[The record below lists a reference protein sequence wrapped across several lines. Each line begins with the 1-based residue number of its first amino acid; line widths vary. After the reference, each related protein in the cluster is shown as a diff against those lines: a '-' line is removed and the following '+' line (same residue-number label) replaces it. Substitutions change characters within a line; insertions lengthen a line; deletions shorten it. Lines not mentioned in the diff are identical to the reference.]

1 MEKQASGRCSGPGL
15 DVSWATDVG
24 RMRTANEDCCLALP
38 EEGVLAV
45 SDGMGGEHAGELA
58 SRHVTEWLPGLLAEH
73 VHSLPN
79 PTAEEV
85 ESALRDAILVMNHR
99 MRTESSTL
107 DGLNKMGATVTM
119 ALVHG
124 AKAHIAHVGDS
135 SAYLIR
141 AGELRRLTRDHSV
154 VGRLLESGAITE
166 EQAGYHPMRGQLS
179 RYVGM
184 GGNAP
189 ADVTTLELEDGDR
202 LLLCT
207 DGVTIGMKD
216 EQIQALLVD
225 NEDLDAAPRLLVETA
240 KQANGRDNIT
250 VVLAEWRAK
259 AG

>member
-1 MEKQASGRCSGPGL
+1 
-15 DVSWATDVG
+15 
-24 RMRTANEDCCLALP
+24 MRTVNEDCCLALP
-38 EEGVLAV
+38 EDGLLAV

-58 SRHVTEWLPGLLAEH
+58 SRHVTEWLPRLLAEH
-73 VHSLPN
+73 VDALPN
-79 PTAEEV
+79 PTTAEV
-85 ESALRDAILVMNHR
+85 EGAIRDAILVMNHR

-107 DGLNKMGATVTM
+107 DGLSKMGATVTM
-119 ALVHG
+119 ALVRG
-124 AKAHIAHVGDS
+124 ANAHIAHVGDS
-135 SAYLIR
+135 SAYLVQ

-207 DGVTIGMKD
+207 DGVTIGIKD
-216 EQIQALLVD
+216 EEVQALLLD
-225 NEDLDAAPRLLVETA
+225 NDDLDAAPRLLVEAA
-240 KQANGRDNIT
+240 KAANGRDNIT
-250 VVLAEWRAK
+250 VLLAEWQPEAS
-259 AG
+259 

>member
-1 MEKQASGRCSGPGL
+1 MPQEGL
-15 DVSWATDVG
+15 
-24 RMRTANEDCCLALP
+24 
-38 EEGVLAV
+38 LAV

-58 SRHVTEWLPGLLAEH
+58 SQHVTEWLPGLLAEH
-73 VHSLPN
+73 VDVLPN

-85 ESALRDAILVMNHR
+85 ESALRDAVLVMNHR

-107 DGLNKMGATVTM
+107 DGLSKMGATVTM
-119 ALVHG
+119 ALVRG

-135 SAYLIR
+135 SAYLVR
-141 AGELRRLTRDHSV
+141 AGELRKLTRDHSV
-154 VGRLLESGAITE
+154 VGRLLEAGAITE

-207 DGVTIGMKD
+207 DGVTIGIKD
-216 EQIQALLVD
+216 EEIRAILMD
-225 NEDLDAAPRLLVETA
+225 NDELDAAPRLLVEAA
-240 KQANGRDNIT
+240 KAANGRDNIT
-250 VVLAEWRAK
+250 VLLAKWHADVS
-259 AG
+259 